1 MVPEASLLLA
11 LLGALSADAAAS
23 PTPSP
28 RREAVVLRTV
38 ESMYSAPSFETD
50 VVSLAL
56 LGQLVA
62 VHQTKGEFANKGAR
76 RPR

>member
-11 LLGALSADAAAS
+11 LLGALAADAAAS

-38 ESMYSAPSFETD
+38 ENM
-50 VVSLAL
+50 
-56 LGQLVA
+56 
-62 VHQTKGEFANKGAR
+62 